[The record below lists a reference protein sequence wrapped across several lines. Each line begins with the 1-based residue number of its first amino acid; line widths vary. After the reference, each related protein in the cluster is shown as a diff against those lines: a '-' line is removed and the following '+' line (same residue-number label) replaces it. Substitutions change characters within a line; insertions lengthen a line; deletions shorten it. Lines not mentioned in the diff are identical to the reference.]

1 MQPLTLYSI
10 SQSTIL
16 HLTNNQPNLMTNSHF
31 FSTPFYKLFFLSP
44 ARINI
49 IHKKSIQQSNSPLNS
64 YHLIQT
70 YVYECQ
76 TNVKPS
82 LFTIRKTYYI
92 VSQPTTLGSHNT
104 IVQSSTITL
113 KSILGN
119 PRKHSNMKNLQ
130 RVVALPAREIKLV
143 AERELRPSIKITLYA
158 CTYMVKQYYYMTK
171 QIQLCQLIQTLQ
183 VLISPLLYPPTIT
196 CVHII
201 STPRQR
207 QQTYKSLKGNYQA
220 GKEIQKRQNNRAN
233 VQSQHATNN
242 RILYIVF
249 RSERELK
256 SLQNNFQG

>member
-183 VLISPLLYPPTIT
+183 VLISPLLYPPYNHMRAY
-196 CVHII
+196 HINTSVKI
-201 STPRQR
+201 V
-207 QQTYKSLKGNYQA
+207 N
-220 GKEIQKRQNNRAN
+220 IQESKRQLSSRKRNTKKTK
-233 VQSQHATNN
+233 QSCKCVKLACYQQPNLIHC
-242 RILYIVF
+242 F
-249 RSERELK
+249 S
-256 SLQNNFQG
+256 F